1 MKRIISLGFLV
12 LLFLGGAIAQ
22 QPVINIGPL
31 NAASISFSQP
41 GEPNAGIAQGSMFI
55 VKGQSLGVCGVG
67 IASSF
72 PLRTLMGTT
81 SMRITAAG
89 NTFNVLMYYVVAC
102 SPNAPDQL
110 AGIVPSN
117 TPVGPATITVT
128 NNGRTSAPVPIL
140 IVARRFGIY
149 ARNGNGNGPLI
160 VQNFNSATDQPV
172 NSLVESAHPGQ
183 SEILWGNGLGAISG
197 DDSVPP
203 AGGDMNISVDVFV
216 GGKTAEVAYKG
227 RTVYPSVDV
236 IVFKVPDGVQGCY
249 VPVSVRVAGV
259 MSNFG
264 TISVTPSGKVCSD
277 PTGFSGADLQNV
289 LSGGALT
296 VADVTIARIG
306 VKLALTGSGNF
317 QGNLDFAEGSFRR
330 YNSAADVRN
339 SVNRGSLGGFAGPFP
354 SLGCAVTVFTF
365 EDFLDALFPG
375 GVDDPVTA
383 QTPTLDAGA
392 ALNIAGPL
400 GAKQMPRRTTGGGFG
415 YEPPGEGL
423 LGGSIPG
430 LPGLPPPT
438 PDYLAAGVYTLNNGS
453 GGAAVGAFTASLTI
467 PANPPAW
474 TNQDALNNIPRSQD
488 VTVSW
493 SGGAAGGYVGIF
505 GSSADPVSRAGA
517 KFACVAPA
525 SAGSF
530 TVPSWVLSAVPASG
544 ADPATGG
551 TPVGF
556 LTLANTLAQ
565 PVRFLPTGIDVG
577 FFNWAALQVKN
588 VNFQ

>member
-1 MKRIISLGFLV
+1 
-12 LLFLGGAIAQ
+12 
-22 QPVINIGPL
+22 
-31 NAASISFSQP
+31 
-41 GEPNAGIAQGSMFI
+41 
-55 VKGQSLGVCGVG
+55 
-67 IASSF
+67 
-72 PLRTLMGTT
+72 
-81 SMRITAAG
+81 
-89 NTFNVLMYYVVAC
+89 
-102 SPNAPDQL
+102 
-110 AGIVPSN
+110 
-117 TPVGPATITVT
+117 
-128 NNGRTSAPVPIL
+128 
-140 IVARRFGIY
+140 
-149 ARNGNGNGPLI
+149 
-160 VQNFNSATDQPV
+160 
-172 NSLVESAHPGQ
+172 
-183 SEILWGNGLGAISG
+183 
-197 DDSVPP
+197 
-203 AGGDMNISVDVFV
+203 MNISVDVFV

-530 TVPSWVLSAVPASG
+530 TVPSWVLSALPASG

>member
-1 MKRIISLGFLV
+1 MIRTTPVGFLT
-12 LLFLGGAIAQ
+12 LFLGGVVLAQ
-22 QPVINIGPL
+22 QPVINEGPL
-31 NAASISFSQP
+31 NAASVGYSQP
-41 GEPNAGIAQGSMFI
+41 GEPGAGIAQGSMFI
-55 VKGQSLGVCGVG
+55 VKGQNLGNCGTVV
-67 IASSF
+67 ASSF
-72 PLRTLMGTT
+72 PLRTTMGAT
-81 SMRITAAG
+81 SMRITMGG
-89 NTFNVLMYYVVAC
+89 NTYNVLFYYVVAC
-102 SPNAPDQL
+102 LPNAPDQL

-117 TPVGPATITVT
+117 TPAGNGTITVT
-128 NNGRTSAPVPIL
+128 NNGRTSATVPIS

-160 VQNFNSATDQPV
+160 VQNFNSVTDQPV
-172 NSLVESAHPGQ
+172 NSLVEAAHPGQ
-183 SEILWGNGLGAISG
+183 SEILWGNGLGGVSG

-216 GGKTAEVAYKG
+216 GGKPAEVAYKG

-249 VPVSVRVAGV
+249 VPVAVRVAGV
-259 MSNFG
+259 LSNTG
-264 TISVTPSGKVCSD
+264 TIAVTPSGKACSD
-277 PTGFSGADLQNV
+277 PTGFSSADLQKV
-289 LSGGALT
+289 LNAGTLT
-296 VADVTIARIG
+296 VADVTMARIG

-330 YNSAADVRN
+330 YGSAEDLGS

-354 SLGCAVTVFTF
+354 SMACTVTGFTF
-365 EDFLDALFPG
+365 SDFLDALFPG

-383 QTPTLDAGA
+383 RTPTLDAGA
-392 ALNIAGPL
+392 ALNVSGPL
-400 GAKQMPRRTTGGGFG
+400 GAKQLPRRTTGGGFG

-438 PDYLAAGVYTLNNGS
+438 PDYLAAGAYTLNNGS

-467 PANPPAW
+467 PGNPPVW
-474 TNQDALNNIPRSQD
+474 SNQDALSNIPRSQD
-488 VTVSW
+488 MTVSW
-493 SGGAAGGYVGIF
+493 SGGAAGGYVGVF
-505 GSSADPVSRAGA
+505 GSSADPVTRAGA

-530 TVPSWVLSAVPASG
+530 TVPAWVLSALPSSG
-544 ADPATGG
+544 ADPGAGG

-556 LTLANTLAQ
+556 LMLANTLAQ
-565 PVRFLPTGIDVG
+565 PVRFQATGIDVG